1 MPRTPRTK
9 SRTRAASAGRSGA
22 TPPSS
27 SDELMRRTDRG
38 KLFADDGR
46 KVRDTEHVGARSPD
60 TDPPEPGAPA
70 HAAPGR
76 TPHR

>member
-9 SRTRAASAGRSGA
+9 SRARAASAGRPGT
-22 TPPSS
+22 TPPSI
-27 SDELMRRTDRG
+27 SDELMKGTER
-38 KLFADDGR
+38 KLFTDDGR

-70 HAAPGR
+70 HAGQGR
-76 TPHR
+76 PHP